1 MKLIIQL
8 LVLLVLTTPAFA
20 ITVGDSLSSFKIQN
34 QFEEPAE
41 LSSETRWILFSS
53 DMNAAKMLTE
63 YLNENASKL
72 DLRKTLIISDISK
85 MPGLVAKM
93 FAIPKMKKYNFKLAL
108 DRTGE
113 TTKDW
118 PRKEGYLVII
128 KLSELKVESVE
139 EVNTKEA
146 VTSFFTEKFTK

>member
-1 MKLIIQL
+1 MKLIIRL
-8 LVLLVLTTPAFA
+8 LVLLAFVTPAFA
-20 ITVGDSLSSFKIQN
+20 ITAGDSLPSIQTQN

-41 LSSETRWILFSS
+41 LNKETKWILFSS

-72 DLRKTLIISDISK
+72 DLSKTLIISDISK

-108 DRTGE
+108 DKTGE

-118 PRKEGYLVII
+118 PRKEGHLIII

-146 VTSFFTEKFTK
+146 VKSFFTEKFTK